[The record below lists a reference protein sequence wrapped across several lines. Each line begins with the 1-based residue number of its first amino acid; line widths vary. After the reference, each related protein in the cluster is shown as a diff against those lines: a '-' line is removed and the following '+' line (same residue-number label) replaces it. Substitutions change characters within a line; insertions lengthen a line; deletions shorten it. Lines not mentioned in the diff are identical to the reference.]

1 MRIKLKHDK
10 DTIMKILKSD
20 DVEKKL
26 KLLEKL
32 DGVDD
37 KESIKILIKM
47 LEDKSWCMRER
58 AAHRLAS
65 YGPRVCTRLQRLLT
79 KGYWYT
85 RASACIAL
93 GEIADLQTIESIVLV
108 LLRDENPT
116 VLKEASDA
124 LVKMARR
131 KPEKFAGRL
140 NDINL
145 QTSELRAVLFALEK
159 NDIVL
164 YREIKERTIDERRD
178 I

>member
-1 MRIKLKHDK
+1 
-10 DTIMKILKSD
+10 MKILKSD
-20 DVEKKL
+20 DIEKKL
-26 KLLEKL
+26 KLLERI

-37 KESIKILIKM
+37 KESIRILIKM

-65 YGPRVCTRLQRLLT
+65 HGSRVCSRLQRLLK

-85 RASACIAL
+85 RASACLAL
-93 GEIADLQTIESIVLV
+93 GEIADLQTMEPIVIVL
-108 LLRDENPT
+108 LGDENPT

-124 LVKMARR
+124 LVKMARK
-131 KPEKFAGRL
+131 KPEKFANRL
-140 NDINL
+140 NNINL
-145 QTSELRAVLFALEK
+145 QPNELRTILFALER
-159 NDIVL
+159 NDIEL